1 MAAHDK
7 RWATPYLISQ
17 GAPASRQDIEL
28 GGALPQ
34 VDCAPISRETRFV
47 WPRRWREIGKRVVQ
61 AKGVQAKGVKAKG
74 VRAGGIQ
81 PAQEEDQRTG
91 ET

>member
-1 MAAHDK
+1 VAAHDK

-17 GAPASRQDIEL
+17 GAAASRQDIEL

-34 VDCAPISRETRFV
+34 VDCAPDLTRNAVLFG
-47 WPRRWREIGKRVVQ
+47 RGAGKRVVK
-61 AKGVQAKGVKAKG
+61 AEGVKAKS

-81 PAQEEDQRTG
+81 PPQEEDQRTG

>member
-1 MAAHDK
+1 VAAHDK

-17 GAPASRQDIEL
+17 GAAASRQDIEL

-34 VDCAPISRETRFV
+34 VDCAPDLTRNAVLFG
-47 WPRRWREIGKRVVQ
+47 RGAGKRVVK
-61 AKGVQAKGVKAKG
+61 AEGVKAKG

-81 PAQEEDQRTG
+81 PPQAEDQRTG

>member
-1 MAAHDK
+1 VAAHDK

-17 GAPASRQDIEL
+17 GAAVSRQDIEL

-34 VDCAPISRETRFV
+34 VDCAPDLMRNAVLFGRGA
-47 WPRRWREIGKRVVQ
+47 GKRVVK
-61 AKGVQAKGVKAKG
+61 AEGVKAKG

-81 PAQEEDQRTG
+81 PPQAEDQRTG

>member
-1 MAAHDK
+1 VAAHDK

-17 GAPASRQDIEL
+17 GAAASRQDIEL

-34 VDCAPISRETRFV
+34 VDCAPDLTRNAVLFG
-47 WPRRWREIGKRVVQ
+47 RGAGKRVVK
-61 AKGVQAKGVKAKG
+61 AEGVKAKG

-81 PAQEEDQRTG
+81 PPQEEDQRTG

>member
-1 MAAHDK
+1 VAAHDK

-17 GAPASRQDIEL
+17 GAAASRQDIEL

-34 VDCAPISRETRFV
+34 VDCAPDLTRNAVLFG
-47 WPRRWREIGKRVVQ
+47 RGAGKRVVK
-61 AKGVQAKGVKAKG
+61 ANGLRANGVKAKS

-81 PAQEEDQRTG
+81 PPQEEDQRTG

>member
-1 MAAHDK
+1 VAAHDK
-7 RWATPYLISQ
+7 RWATPYLTSQ
-17 GAPASRQDIEL
+17 GAAASRQDIEL

-34 VDCAPISRETRFV
+34 VDCAPDLTRNAVLFG
-47 WPRRWREIGKRVVQ
+47 RGAGKRVVK
-61 AKGVQAKGVKAKG
+61 AEGVKAKG

-81 PAQEEDQRTG
+81 PPQEEDQRTG

>member
-1 MAAHDK
+1 VAAHDK

-17 GAPASRQDIEL
+17 GAAASRQDIEL

-34 VDCAPISRETRFV
+34 VDCAPDLMRNAVLFGRGA
-47 WPRRWREIGKRVVQ
+47 GKRVVK
-61 AKGVQAKGVKAKG
+61 AEGVKAKG

-81 PAQEEDQRTG
+81 PPQAEDQRTG